1 MEKWYKENKNNTSVK
16 FVLLGINPLLGFLS
30 ALVDLKTKSSF
41 IILFLFFIC
50 IGFSLTIPE
59 IRTDKCNYD
68 AITYRQNFEAYTKYD
83 TNIFFSNLK
92 DWVALEGESDFYADT
107 LYFLVSRFS
116 GNYHIMFMVT
126 ALVFSFFLLKSLR
139 FFVLDEHFDRS
150 LCCYILLYLFLSN
163 QILNLNMFRYYTA
176 MWITVYALLN
186 VFVLH
191 KTKYLFLLLL
201 TPFFHGSFWLIYAL
215 FLLFY
220 LTVKWKR
227 IWEICFII
235 SIFVGELSLELFR
248 ESAEFIPLLTNH
260 FEGYLDENYVYRINE
275 GGSGHIWVIRFLERC
290 SIGYINLLILVL
302 IINYKKHIKGTDCTV
317 IYIFLLVLMSFVNF
331 TIVIPSLGSRFV
343 MLAFPFIAYVWLRC
357 LLIRKNNIYIYGLGC
372 MFIVHALLPFNIYQ
386 FPCIQHYLSLLET
399 CFFYASPLYLVN
411 KYIFWL

>member
-1 MEKWYKENKNNTSVK
+1 MRTLYI
-16 FVLLGINPLLGFLS
+16 FGFSIFGKLS
-30 ALVDLKTKSSF
+30 YNVYGD
-41 IILFLFFIC
+41 C
-50 IGFSLTIPE
+50 IGLFI
-59 IRTDKCNYD
+59 
-68 AITYRQNFEAYTKYD
+68 
-83 TNIFFSNLK
+83 
-92 DWVALEGESDFYADT
+92 
-107 LYFLVSRFS
+107 
-116 GNYHIMFMVT
+116 
-126 ALVFSFFLLKSLR
+126 FLLKSLR

-275 GGSGHIWVIRFLERC
+275 GGSGHIWVVRFWKGVQ
-290 SIGYINLLILVL
+290 SGTLI
-302 IINYKKHIKGTDCTV
+302 
-317 IYIFLLVLMSFVNF
+317 
-331 TIVIPSLGSRFV
+331 
-343 MLAFPFIAYVWLRC
+343 
-357 LLIRKNNIYIYGLGC
+357 
-372 MFIVHALLPFNIYQ
+372 
-386 FPCIQHYLSLLET
+386 YLS
-399 CFFYASPLYLVN
+399 
-411 KYIFWL
+411 